1 MGVRVIEA
9 KAASCALAAVAS
21 HVAASA
27 AAQPA
32 DGPAPEALPAAVEP
46 AVGPRAPISP
56 ASARPPASLRF
67 DATPQSTP
75 LDYGRPEAPSTA
87 GDGLIWVPRVL
98 FFPLYVVT
106 EYVIRYPFAAFTT
119 FVEHHKVVETLKD
132 IFIFGPHDNIGIV
145 PTGLID
151 FGFRPSVGVYFFWDD
166 FIAKDNGV
174 RVHVATGGA
183 DYLRGTVTDTVK
195 IDKMLSLKLRFEGT
209 YRPDDAYFG
218 EGPRSLEANRS
229 RYVERT
235 FNETLGF
242 AAELAPGS
250 GFTAYATVR
259 DAHFAADGS
268 YGSDPSLATEVA
280 EGVLTLP
287 SGFAGYTSLAQ
298 GLTASFDTRK
308 PRPAPGSGVRLEAYG
323 EHDFDLRDP
332 VNSRWARWGGSIGGF
347 VDLTGKNRVLSLS
360 VTTQFADPLGSVD
373 VPFDQLATL
382 GGDNAPMHGF
392 YQGRLLDRSAIA
404 ATLEY
409 RWPVWS
415 FLDGSAQ
422 YAVGNVFGAHFS
434 GFEPDLLRMAF
445 SLGVRST
452 GSRDHSF
459 NIMVGSGTETF
470 KDGTALND
478 FRFEFGATKGF

>member
-1 MGVRVIEA
+1 
-9 KAASCALAAVAS
+9 
-21 HVAASA
+21 
-27 AAQPA
+27 
-32 DGPAPEALPAAVEP
+32 
-46 AVGPRAPISP
+46 
-56 ASARPPASLRF
+56 
-67 DATPQSTP
+67 
-75 LDYGRPEAPSTA
+75 
-87 GDGLIWVPRVL
+87 
-98 FFPLYVVT
+98 
-106 EYVIRYPFAAFTT
+106 
-119 FVEHHKVVETLKD
+119 
-132 IFIFGPHDNIGIV
+132 
-145 PTGLID
+145 
-151 FGFRPSVGVYFFWDD
+151 
-166 FIAKDNGV
+166 
-174 RVHVATGGA
+174 
-183 DYLRGTVTDTVK
+183 
-195 IDKMLSLKLRFEGT
+195 EGT

-218 EGPRSLEANRS
+218 EGPRALEANRS

-242 AAELAPGS
+242 DAELAPGS
-250 GFTAYATVR
+250 GFSVYATVR
-259 DAHFAADGS
+259 DAHFAADGNYS
-268 YGSDPSLATEVA
+268 DDPSLATEVA
-280 EGVLTLP
+280 EGALTLP
-287 SGFAGYTSLAQ
+287 SGFGGYTSFAQ

-308 PRPAPGSGVRLEAYG
+308 PRPASGSGVRLEAYG
-323 EHDFDLRDP
+323 EHDLDLRDP
-332 VNSRWARWGGSIGGF
+332 VNGRWARWGGSFGGF

-360 VTTQFADPLGSVD
+360 VATEFADPLGSVD

-382 GGDNAPMHGF
+382 GGDGAPMHGF
-392 YQGRLLDRSAIA
+392 YQGRLLDRSALA

-470 KDGTALND
+470 KDGTTLND